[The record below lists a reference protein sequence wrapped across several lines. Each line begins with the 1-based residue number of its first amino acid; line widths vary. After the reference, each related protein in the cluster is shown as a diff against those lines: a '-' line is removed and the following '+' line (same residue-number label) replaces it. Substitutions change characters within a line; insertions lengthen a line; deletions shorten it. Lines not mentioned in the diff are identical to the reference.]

1 MMTRLITSLFLLG
14 ALATTAT
21 AWAQDEP
28 PPESTDPDQ
37 QDTVPKT
44 TEAPQQ
50 QDTMPD
56 VSEEQIEAFAQAYV
70 QLSQVREEYTARV
83 QAAENQEQARE
94 LQQEA
99 NDAMTAAI
107 EEAGLSV
114 EEYQQV
120 ALAINANAELRE
132 RVTEMLSEEGAL

>member
-1 MMTRLITSLFLLG
+1 MMIRLIASLFVFG
-14 ALATTAT
+14 ALATGTT
-21 AWAQDEP
+21 VWAQDEA
-28 PPESTDPDQ
+28 PPESTDPSQ
-37 QDTVPKT
+37 QDPLPEA

-56 VSEEQIEAFAQAYV
+56 VSEEQIEAFVQAYV

-83 QAAENQEQARE
+83 QAAENQEEARQ

>member
-1 MMTRLITSLFLLG
+1 MMTRLIASLFLLG
-14 ALATTAT
+14 VLATATTAWT
-21 AWAQDEP
+21 QDEP
-28 PPESTDPDQ
+28 PPESTDPGQ
-37 QDTVPKT
+37 QDTVPET

-56 VSEEQIEAFAQAYV
+56 VSEEQIEAFVQAYI

-83 QAAENQEQARE
+83 QAAEDQEEARE

-99 NDAMTAAI
+99 NDAMTTAI

-132 RVTEMLSEEGAL
+132 RVTERLSEEGVL